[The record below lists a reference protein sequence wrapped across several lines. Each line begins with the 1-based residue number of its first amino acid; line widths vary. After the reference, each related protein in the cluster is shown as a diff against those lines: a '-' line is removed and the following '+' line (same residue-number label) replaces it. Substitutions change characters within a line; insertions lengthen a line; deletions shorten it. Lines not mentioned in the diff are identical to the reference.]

1 MSEYSIILPAERVK
15 ALLEGRLTQIRTPI
29 TPSNSTVVGRCV
41 TAKDTLWTGLVW
53 ETRPEEMWTEV
64 FVDSGPHI
72 LHPWPS
78 QYLHV
83 PWDNPDDAIDK
94 RRFRVRCRH
103 EVGDSLWVREVFI
116 ADRAVG
122 GYAEG
127 VDPDKDPFGKTIDVI
142 YRADD
147 GPNERTAGGWQ
158 SPATMARR
166 YSRIARPI
174 TGIKA
179 QRLHDNDLADR
190 HAELG
195 ISLLSLMSPVQVINE
210 FVAQWDKTYAKKGFG
225 YDTNP
230 WTWVRRI
237 ALKGE
242 K

>member
-1 MSEYSIILPAERVK
+1 MTEYSIILPAEMVK
-15 ALLEGRLTQIRTPI
+15 ALLEGLKTQIRTPM
-29 TPSNSTVVGRCV
+29 TPRNTTVLGYRVNE
-41 TAKDTLWTGLVW
+41 KDNLWRGLVW
-53 ETRPEEMWTEV
+53 DERV
-64 FVDSGPHI
+64 RVDSGPHM
-72 LHPWPS
+72 LHPWAS

-83 PWDNPDDAIDK
+83 PWVNPDDVIDD
-94 RRFRVRCRH
+94 RVFRVRSLH
-103 EVGDSLWVREVFI
+103 EVGDILWVREVFI
-116 ADRAVG
+116 TDRAVG

-230 WTWVRRI
+230 FTWVRTIGPR
-237 ALKGE
+237 AAE
-242 K
+242 